1 MRWRIFSRRKDKP
14 QWRLIYKPDAD
25 VADIHALPSA
35 VIEGRI
41 ASKYLLSAREFK
53 NTLIVLKMKNKGV
66 LVGADVD
73 VIEDEAKQRGID
85 VARAPRTG
93 RAGIRPAQTISFEE
107 MILNASDEC
116 PCEEAEPED
125 LACLVYTSG
134 TVGKPKGVM
143 LSHKNFIK
151 DCELTEA
158 LCHTNQNDRIVGVL
172 PLFHIFGLANILIC
186 GFYHGASII
195 LIPQYSPSTLLQAL
209 SDYSATLLMATPTIY
224 LHIKKAQERKKIPLP
239 KTLRLCISGA
249 APLKKDI
256 IEEFEQ
262 LFNTRLCEGYGLT
275 ETTSAVSLNP
285 PDDLRKPGSI
295 GKPAPG
301 IEMKIVDENGVELGP
316 HIPGEI
322 IIKGDIVMMG
332 YYNNRKETEET
343 IRDGWL
349 YTGDIGY
356 FDEDGYFFITDRK
369 KEIIIKGGFNIS
381 PKEIEDVLLLHPA
394 ISECAVIG
402 IKDEEREL
410 IKAFIVLRDKVSSK
424 EIRDFCK
431 GRLASFKIPDIFE
444 FRDILPKSLTG
455 KVLKKELGTMY
466 IDERLIEKETS
477 HTHNTQHKM

>member
-1 MRWRIFSRRKDKP
+1 
-14 QWRLIYKPDAD
+14 
-25 VADIHALPSA
+25 
-35 VIEGRI
+35 
-41 ASKYLLSAREFK
+41 
-53 NTLIVLKMKNKGV
+53 
-66 LVGADVD
+66 
-73 VIEDEAKQRGID
+73 
-85 VARAPRTG
+85 
-93 RAGIRPAQTISFEE
+93 
-107 MILNASDEC
+107 
-116 PCEEAEPED
+116 
-125 LACLVYTSG
+125 
-134 TVGKPKGVM
+134 
-143 LSHKNFIK
+143 
-151 DCELTEA
+151 
-158 LCHTNQNDRIVGVL
+158 
-172 PLFHIFGLANILIC
+172 
-186 GFYHGASII
+186 
-195 LIPQYSPSTLLQAL
+195 
-209 SDYSATLLMATPTIY
+209 
-224 LHIKKAQERKKIPLP
+224 
-239 KTLRLCISGA
+239 
-249 APLKKDI
+249 
-256 IEEFEQ
+256 
-262 LFNTRLCEGYGLT
+262 LT

-301 IEMKIVDENGVELGP
+301 IEMKVVDENGVELGP

>member
-14 QWRLIYKPDAD
+14 QWRLIHNPEAD
-25 VADIHALPSA
+25 IADIHAFPSA
-35 VIEGRI
+35 IAEGRI
-41 ASKYLLSAREFK
+41 ASRYLLSAKEFK

-66 LVGADVD
+66 LVGADVE
-73 VIEDEAKQRGID
+73 VMVDEAKKRGID
-85 VARAPRTG
+85 VARTP
-93 RAGIRPAQTISFEE
+93 RAGRGAAKVVQTISFEE

-116 PCEEAEPED
+116 PCEDAKPED
-125 LACLVYTSG
+125 LACLIYTSG

-143 LSHKNFIK
+143 LSHKNFIR
-151 DCELTEA
+151 DCELTQK
-158 LCHTNQNDRIVGVL
+158 LCHTNQNDRIIGVL

-186 GFYHGASII
+186 GFYYGASII

-209 SDYSATLLMATPTIY
+209 SKHSATLLMATPTIY

-262 LFNTRLCEGYGLT
+262 LFNTCLCEGYGLT

-285 PDDLRKPGSI
+285 PNGIRKPGSI

-301 IEMKIVDENGVELGP
+301 IEMKIVDENGNELGP
-316 HIPGEI
+316 NIPGEI

-332 YYNNRKETEET
+332 YYNNYKDTEKT
-343 IRDGWL
+343 IRNGWL

-381 PKEIEDVLLLHPA
+381 PKEIEDVLLSHPA
-394 ISECAVIG
+394 ISEAAVIG
-402 IKDEEREL
+402 IKDKEREL
-410 IKAFIVLRDKVSSK
+410 IKAFIVLKDEVHSK

-431 GRLASFKIPDIFE
+431 ERLASFKIPDIFE

-466 IDERLIEKETS
+466 IDDRLIGKDIS
-477 HTHNTQHKM
+477 NSRHKV